1 MELNL
6 NELYTLI
13 DNLQPGKLFL
23 IAGRPAMGKSATVL
37 SIASHISKNGSV
49 CVFSS
54 EMSKDQVINRLKKTE
69 SPLDQIHVSDKADFT
84 IADIKDFV
92 SKIGKVEAVVI
103 DNVDMMNEDLT
114 ALKELNTPIIATY
127 PLPKPLTLP
136 FNAGTLAEIP
146 GDLATAADAIFT
158 IYRPEYYT
166 RNENDKDKV
175 EISII
180 KA

>member
-1 MELNL
+1 MGADL
-6 NELYTLI
+6 NELNTLI
-13 DNLQPGKLFL
+13 DSLQLGKLFL
-23 IAGRPAMGKSATVL
+23 IAGRPAMGKSAAVL
-37 SIASHISKNGSV
+37 SIASLMSNNGPV

-54 EMSKDQVINRLKKTE
+54 EMLKDQVINRLKKTE
-69 SPLDQIHVSDKADFT
+69 SPLDQIHISDKADFT
-84 IADIKDFV
+84 IADIKNFV
-92 SKIGKVEAVVI
+92 STIGKVEAVVI
-103 DNVDMMNEDLT
+103 DNVDMMNEDLM

-127 PLPKPLTLP
+127 PLPKPLTMP

-166 RNENDKDKV
+166 RNESDRDKV
-175 EISII
+175 EISMI